1 MDSRPHSKPFAH
13 STGVGDWRG
22 TGQTKVAMRH
32 GDTRCVHGPKHHLR
46 VHGVGGSWLLSLVIL
61 NPGWSEGPMWALDGS
76 PVACYSFFFGKVEN
90 SASILDG

>member
-1 MDSRPHSKPFAH
+1 MTTAQDGLQTSQQTVCSLY
-13 STGVGDWRG
+13 GVGDWRG

-46 VHGVGGSWLLSLVIL
+46 VRGVGGSWLLSLVIL

-76 PVACYSFFFGKVEN
+76 PVACYFFFFLKG
-90 SASILDG
+90 